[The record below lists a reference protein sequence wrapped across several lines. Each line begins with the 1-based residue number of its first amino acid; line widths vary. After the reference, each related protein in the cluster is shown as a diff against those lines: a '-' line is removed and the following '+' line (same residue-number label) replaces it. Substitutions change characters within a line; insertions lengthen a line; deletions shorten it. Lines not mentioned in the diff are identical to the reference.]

1 MCVTC
6 GCSEPKLDRRVPA
19 QASTGHTHAGH
30 GAKHGRASFPGKARG
45 PRSTLQIER
54 SLLDKN
60 QRLADQNRA
69 WLAAR
74 STVAFNLM
82 GSPGAGKTALLEAVL
97 RFAPD
102 LQLAVIEGDQA
113 TERDAER
120 IRRAGCRAIQLNT
133 GTGCHLDA
141 HAVLHGLE
149 LLAPEPGSRII
160 LENVGN
166 LVCPALFDLGEA
178 ARIVVLSVTEGDDKP
193 LKYPHMFR
201 ACDALV
207 LNKIDLLPHVE
218 FSVAAAL
225 QHARALNP
233 KLAIFELSATRGQ
246 GLEPFCAWLRAFAP
260 NDELRLTD
268 TDPPGGAT
276 P

>member
-6 GCSEPKLDRRVPA
+6 GCSGPKAAR
-19 QASTGHTHAGH
+19 TEHTHAPAEPAHPGH
-30 GAKHGRASFPGKARG
+30 GPERGRPLIRGKARG
-45 PRSTLQIER
+45 PRSTLQLER
-54 SLLDKN
+54 ALLDKN

-74 STVAFNLM
+74 SIVAFNLM

-102 LQLAVIEGDQA
+102 LPIAVVEGDQA

-149 LLAPEPGSRII
+149 LLAPEPGTRVI

-225 QHARALNP
+225 EHARALNP
-233 KLAIFELSATRGQ
+233 KLAIFQLSATHGD
-246 GLEPFCAWLRAFAP
+246 GIEPFCAWLRAFTASTGP
-260 NDELRLTD
+260 RPSD
-268 TDPPGGAT
+268 TTPPDGTT

>member
-6 GCSEPKLDRRVPA
+6 GCSDPKLE
-19 QASTGHTHAGH
+19 HAHDGH
-30 GAKHGRASFPGKARG
+30 GHGHGHVKMRG
-45 PRSTLQIER
+45 PRSMIRLER
-54 SLLDKN
+54 ALLDKN
-60 QRLADQNRA
+60 QRLAAQNRA

-74 STVAFNLM
+74 SAVAFNLM
-82 GSPGAGKTALLEAVL
+82 GSPGAGKTALLEAVV

-102 LQLAVIEGDQA
+102 LAIVVVEGDQA

-120 IRRAGCRAIQLNT
+120 IRQAGCRAIQINT

-149 LLAPEPGSRII
+149 SLAPEPGSRVI

-207 LNKIDLLPHVE
+207 LNKIDLLPHVN
-218 FSVAAAL
+218 FDVPQAL
-225 QHARALNP
+225 AHARALNP
-233 KLAIFELSATRGQ
+233 KVVTFELSATRGP
-246 GLEPFCAWLRAFAP
+246 GLEPFCAWLRSFSASTEREAASEAP
-260 NDELRLTD
+260 H
-268 TDPPGGAT
+268 GAS

>member
-6 GCSEPKLDRRVPA
+6 GCSDPKPSHDHEP
-19 QASTGHTHAGH
+19 HTHARPARALKRGLTR
-30 GAKHGRASFPGKARG
+30 GA
-45 PRSTLQIER
+45 RSTLQIER

-74 STVAFNLM
+74 SSVAFNLM
-82 GSPGAGKTALLEAVL
+82 GSPGAGKTALLEAVV
-97 RFAPD
+97 RFASD
-102 LQLAVIEGDQA
+102 LSIVVVEGDQA

-120 IRRAGCRAIQLNT
+120 IRQAGCRAIQINT

-141 HAVLHGLE
+141 HSVLHGLE
-149 LLAPEPGSRII
+149 ALAPEPGSRVI

-166 LVCPALFDLGEA
+166 LVCPALFDLGET
-178 ARIVVLSVTEGDDKP
+178 ARIVVLSVSEGDDKP

-207 LNKIDLLPHVE
+207 LNKIDLLPYVS
-218 FSVAAAL
+218 FDVTTAL
-225 QHARALNP
+225 SHARALNP
-233 KLAIFELSATRGQ
+233 KLITFELSATRGD
-246 GLEPFCAWLRAFAP
+246 GLASFCSWLRSFTASTTPLVASPSPEAP
-260 NDELRLTD
+260 T
-268 TDPPGGAT
+268 GAT

>member
-6 GCSEPKLDRRVPA
+6 GCDDPNALPMA
-19 QASTGHTHAGH
+19 HTH
-30 GAKHGRASFPGKARG
+30 G
-45 PRSTLQIER
+45 PKTHTVRLEHA
-54 SLLDKN
+54 LLSKN

-74 STVAFNLM
+74 SCVAFNLM
-82 GSPGAGKTALLEAVL
+82 GSPGAGKTALLEAIV
-97 RFAPD
+97 RRAPE
-102 LQLAVIEGDQA
+102 LAISVIEGDQA

-120 IRRAGCRAIQLNT
+120 IRQAGCRAIQINT

-141 HAVLHGLE
+141 RSVAHGLTT
-149 LLAPEPGSRII
+149 LAPEQGSRIV

-207 LNKIDLLPHVE
+207 LNKIDLLPYVDFNVE
-218 FSVAAAL
+218 RALGYARDLNPQLLAFSV
-225 QHARALNP
+225 
-233 KLAIFELSATRGQ
+233 SATRAE
-246 GLEPFCAWLRAFAP
+246 GLEPLCAWLGSVARPRESA
-260 NDELRLTD
+260 
-268 TDPPGGAT
+268 
-276 P
+276 

>member
-6 GCSEPKLDRRVPA
+6 GCSDPKLSHEHNHD
-19 QASTGHTHAGH
+19 HNHDHDHAH
-30 GAKHGRASFPGKARG
+30 GAHAHTMKQRTPRAVRT
-45 PRSTLQIER
+45 TLQLER
-54 SLLDKN
+54 ALLGKN

-74 STVAFNLM
+74 SCLAFNLM
-82 GSPGAGKTALLEAVL
+82 GSPGAGKTALLEAIV
-97 RFAPD
+97 RFLPD
-102 LQLAVIEGDQA
+102 LSIAVIEGDQA

-120 IRRAGCRAIQLNT
+120 IRNAGCRAIQINT

-149 LLAPEPGSRII
+149 ALAPEPGSRVI

-207 LNKIDLLPHVE
+207 LNKIDLLPYVQFDVE
-218 FSVAAAL
+218 TAL
-225 QHARALNP
+225 SHARAQNP
-233 KLAIFELSATRGQ
+233 KLITFELSATRGD
-246 GLEPFCAWLRAFAP
+246 GLPALCAWLGSFTQAVAKP
-260 NDELRLTD
+260 HP
-268 TDPPGGAT
+268 DPVEAQNGAI